1 MKKSAGYLLVIL
13 ISAGCGS
20 DRSPVRPDV
29 AAGAASGG
37 DVALGAG
44 QVSRQ
49 VADDFPFKKILCF
62 GDSITLGVTLSSP
75 SILDGVR
82 TELALVEGY
91 VPKLWRLLEAKYG
104 TGIELVNAGI
114 GGENTREAL
123 ERIDTEI
130 RLHRPNLVLVMHGI
144 VDINSEFPRYPIVRS
159 NLAEMIRIV
168 KLRGAV
174 AIAGTYPLINPEGF
188 RSSGAANIPRL
199 NDVIRQEAK
208 GKNAPI
214 ADHEA
219 TASGQYAGQG
229 PDGLHPNNI
238 GYETMAQTWFDTIEL
253 VLEEMTSS

>member
-1 MKKSAGYLLVIL
+1 MKKLAGCLLLIF

-29 AAGAASGG
+29 AAGRASRG
-37 DVALGAG
+37 DVAFGTG

-49 VADDFPFKKILCF
+49 VADDFPFKRILCF
-62 GDSITLGVTLSSP
+62 GDSITSGVTLLSP
-75 SILDGVR
+75 GALDGAR

-114 GGENTREAL
+114 GGENSREAL

-130 RLHRPNLVLVMHGI
+130 RLHSPDLVLVMHGI
-144 VDINSEFPRYPIVRS
+144 VDINYEFPRYPIVRS
-159 NLAEMIRIV
+159 NLAEMFRIV

-174 AIAGTYPLINPEGF
+174 PIAGTYPLINPEGF
-188 RSSGAANIPRL
+188 RAMGAANIPRL

-208 GKNAPI
+208 GKATLI

-219 TASGQYAGQG
+219 AAAAEYAGQG
-229 PDGLHPNNI
+229 SDGVHPNNI
-238 GYETMAQTWFDTIEL
+238 GYETMARTWFDTIEL
-253 VLEEMTSS
+253 VLEEMTSP